1 MIRNYFSR
9 KLYKLLSM
17 DFAPCFSVRFFSS
30 ELRLRSQ
37 DSLHF
42 AYIYS
47 NTIFNQFLLRRI
59 MRKIT
64 LLPILFLFSLLAFSQ
79 TPCPDLSTL
88 DCNEVGVTLPVN
100 LNFNGNQGG
109 ILSTG
114 FTMVDP
120 PSTVL
125 TGDEAI
131 NDDDVPGLV
140 AQNLSLSSGV
150 LNVTATNGI
159 NYSQLSGSPN
169 STFTN
174 SQINALGVGF
184 QAASNVIDISAVID
198 QPNFTG
204 SLNGTATNGSQ
215 QAGIWFGLNENNF
228 AKLVVVKAN
237 ATQQKIQFALE
248 QTDPNNAA
256 NLIITELNTGNFN
269 TSGVSQISF
278 RISIDPS
285 DNSVRGFY
293 SLDGGSEIQVAQ
305 SGTDVLTA
313 PDSFLNGIDHD
324 NNIGTNNLTF
334 AGIMTST
341 RRATGGSMDI
351 SYNSFSVTEDIT
363 PFIAHINFQNNPS
376 FTTPPAGYLA
386 DYGKAFGNSSVTIG
400 TENYEYGWKLAS
412 DGTTPADISN
422 EAANNGGSGATG
434 GAGRNRITT
443 TYSGASDQEKLEGT
457 LMHFQGDNIMSNT
470 GGNQSWAG
478 QPRGNEV
485 IWELEIPNGTYA
497 VTIGLGDKDVN
508 NIDSRHSATIEGYT
522 IIPAFVPNPGQTV
535 VETMIVEVTDGFMT
549 MNGVGGFNSKI
560 THIDVV
566 ESTGTP
572 VNGVLTFSP
581 NSISEALEAGTS
593 STFSSTLSGAG
604 ATNISLTINDNIN
617 AVDKNITGSNDWLTI
632 PTTNTVGLFDFAID
646 ATNLAVG
653 DTRNN
658 KIIATA
664 KGFIPAELD
673 ADLTAT
679 AVTVSEITAPFRMN
693 VFGQDYTKDSDLYI
707 AETPGYLV
715 ETQPTETSNTP
726 YTIAGGHTELYHP
739 RRFGTEFS
747 YNFPIANGN
756 YIIAIHSLE
765 NYFDT
770 AGARVFDVSIE
781 GNTVV
786 DDLDLFATY
795 GQGTLAL
802 LSFEVEVLDGELNID
817 FLASTN
823 KAIVQAIE
831 ILPAVQ
837 SNENDILTFA
847 LAEQT
852 GDATIEAGN
861 HTVTIEVNN
870 GTDITDLVPTITI
883 SDNATIN
890 PDTGVS
896 NDFTNPA
903 DYTVTAQDGTSQ
915 LWAVTVT
922 EAAPLNAAPQIT
934 TANTIE
940 VAENQTAAIDVDA
953 TDDNDS
959 EGSGLTFS
967 FSGGN
972 DDGQFDVDASTGVVT
987 FVIAP
992 DFEVPADSNT
1002 DNVYDIQ
1009 VTVTDSGSLSIT
1021 QDIAITV
1028 VDELE
1033 TPTNAFSY
1041 IENFTYTPGNLKV
1054 VSGGAWNPEVNNTS
1068 GVELPDAPVVAEGL
1082 TSGTTHSVNIENLN
1096 TTIDYLTLVNNPA
1109 DLIAN
1114 VPFYFGTYFKFSEI
1128 GTGNLNRVR
1137 VAIRVDDD
1145 APGDQW
1151 IRQII
1156 GRYDGNIKARLGLG
1170 GANSNAGEQV
1180 LNEDQL
1186 LQFVVRGVWDGIG
1199 TITYQYTL
1207 SPTLTEGDNSWLTA
1221 TTDHSTSGTPKLGRI
1236 FIGSTSPNNTGK
1248 IGPIRLSTDYSEVVT
1263 ELMNNVPNASFT
1275 TSISDLTVDLDAT
1288 ASQDDGSIAAYDWDF
1303 GNGDTANGATLSYEY
1318 PTAGTYTISLTV
1330 TDDQGLTSSAAIQEV
1345 TVEAPLVVTSF
1356 PYRVNFQDAATTP
1369 PTGYVK
1375 DYGLPYG
1382 ANEGGLTYGWIK
1394 LSDGQPIDLTTPS
1407 NGVGRNRGSY
1417 PGLDLSQQTL
1427 VHFQGNDIGSWTGN
1441 RANEGVWEIEVP
1453 NGWYEVAISVGD
1465 PNQDG
1470 NLNETPDH
1478 FISVEGTTA
1487 IDIYDVDSDLPNG
1500 DLGRFTSGTVVVQV
1514 LDGKLTIDADNP
1526 LANNTKINSAVI
1538 SQTTDPRSIETDILT
1553 FVLTE
1558 DTATATI
1565 DTDNHTVTLEVP
1577 NGTGLTLTPTITLSD
1592 GATISPLPGI
1602 SQDFSTPINYTVTA
1616 EDETT
1621 TQVWEVTITEASPA
1635 NGTPVVDNQT
1645 FSVAEDATLNTVV
1658 GTVIATDDGTLVYSI
1673 SAGNESAVFG
1683 INETTGEITVLT
1695 SLDFETTNQYL
1706 LTVEVSDGELT
1717 DDAIVTIDISDVIEI
1732 EPCNP
1737 LSTLPCDQI
1746 VTTLPLNLA
1755 FDGSEGGLIDNNGN
1769 GTGFTMADPHS
1780 GNRLTED
1787 LPISTSD
1794 INGYEPSKLNIVN
1807 SNLVLTSSKGIAY
1820 VDNNAQV
1827 NTLGVGLQNINTP
1840 LTIETKLLGIAT
1852 GGGSAQAGIW
1862 FGIDDENFVKLN
1874 VNGDNIEM
1882 RREIG
1887 GVSLNGGTSPDQI
1900 ALSNAGVSGNDVTLR
1915 LVIDPIASTLTAYYA
1930 IDNGAFVQLTK
1941 TNYNN
1946 LVLPQAYLDGKQL
1959 SIENGSASFAGVYT
1973 TYRNGASFDTAFDY
1987 FSVSEENNPPVI
1999 VDQNFAV
2006 AEDAALNSVV
2016 GTVVATDDGSLT
2028 YSITAGNDGG
2038 EFAID
2043 GNSGEITL
2051 LTALD
2056 YDTTPQYV
2064 LTVEVSDGTNTNS
2077 AIITIDVTDTV
2088 EVLPCSPLSTLPCDQ
2103 IETTL
2108 PLSLDFTTDNGNLS
2122 QSGMTMVLEPSE
2134 RLSEDVAIADP
2145 NVLGYAPSLIS
2156 QSNSGL
2162 ALTSTKGIF
2171 YSQLASQGTPSSAN
2185 TNSQMNAL
2193 GVGITTP
2200 TTTFSISSTLE
2211 NPDFSGST
2219 GNGAQQAGIWF
2230 GLDEDHYIKL
2240 ALIKTGTST
2249 TKKVQ
2254 LQVENMD
2261 QNTTQTAFLELDTPN
2276 IASNTGEITL
2286 RMELDPVNNTVKGY
2300 YTLEG
2305 GNEILVSEEGV
2316 DFFPVPANYFAGTSY
2331 DTANPSETLN
2341 FAGIFTTHRNAAVDQ
2356 SITVLFKAFEIDAEQ
2371 PALAL
2376 TFDTPVLNFSGAVG
2390 ENVAPQTVTVTA
2402 NSGNPTITLSDDP
2415 DAGGWLVLPTD
2426 PQLGTLELGILPNLP
2441 VGNYSTTLFAVD
2453 QPDMGYSNAEMTINL
2468 EITEPIN
2475 NFAVNVNFS
2484 DAASAAPSGYE
2495 KDAGDAYADRG
2506 NGYSY
2511 GWLDANTSAP
2521 ADLTKNGRNREITGV
2536 SDLNNTLIHLQYGN
2550 VSTNAANGYLP
2561 DAKWEIEVPN
2571 GSYLVTV
2578 FVGDPTVDNPAANIP
2593 AHRINAEGVNL
2604 VDNYI
2609 PTGAIGSSTRFTS
2622 GSATVN
2628 VTDGRLTIDPL
2639 NGGHNT
2645 KINSIQIVSTTTA
2658 IQTPRVAGVTPSD
2671 GAINVSVT
2679 PTISANELFLPNF
2692 DNEGNAG
2699 VDNTTI
2705 TTTTVKLF
2713 KQGNT
2718 TPIGASVNGTGGGD
2732 AINLAPNQP
2741 LEANTTY
2748 VLVIDGVLD
2757 LVGEPFEFF
2766 TSSFTTGSG
2775 NTGPVT
2781 DLDNVAFTN
2790 AGAVANNGGANG
2802 AGYSTLT
2809 IGPDGKLY
2817 GLVINGD
2824 IHRWSINTDGT
2835 LANKE
2840 ILNTWKSA
2848 AQGNYS
2854 SRTTVGLTFDP
2865 AATANN
2871 LIAYITHDS
2880 GGLNN
2885 APAWDGNLSRLTGAN
2900 LEVHDLILTNL
2911 PRSKKDHL
2919 TNSMDFKDGE
2929 PRVIYFNQGSNS
2941 AAGAPDNAWGNRK
2954 ERLLSGAALRL
2965 DLDKLPESQ
2974 WPLNVKTTMDPVA
2987 INNVNVNSPTLTSTV
3002 ATYTEDGQ
3010 TFADDGTYNPFYV
3023 NAPLT
3028 LFATGIRN
3036 AYDLVWHSNGQLYIP
3051 TNGTAGGSNAPA
3063 SINGTRRPDGTFYDH
3078 SNPLYPVIPS
3088 SNGNNV
3094 QRDWLFRVDPNSS
3107 LGFYGHP
3114 NPLLGQFVLNRG
3126 DADVNNSAYNGVE
3139 ADINYRGAA
3148 FDFEFNKSPNG
3159 VIEYRSNAEN
3169 GNLQGALLVVR
3180 YSGSSDII
3188 ALVPDGPNGD
3198 ILTYKAGIPGFTGF
3212 TDPLDL
3218 VEDVSNGNIYVSD
3231 YARNEI
3237 VLLKPSNQAAPT
3249 PLIVLNTDE
3258 VIGDAIANSG
3268 TFTQEV
3274 LFSNLG
3280 NASLTNIQAELTG
3293 ANAGEFTVVGMPS
3306 SINSQNSAS
3315 FDVLFTPTS
3324 NGPKFAQLTITGT
3337 NAEPVVISLNGLGKT
3352 GTGGNN
3358 EPSLQ
3363 WILDTHLGAGTV
3375 NVGDTNTATN
3385 LIDLPNGSTY
3395 NDLLGDEV
3403 ALQQFERAID
3413 APVTLELLSVYGPT
3427 TSNPVVAFGWYNS
3440 GNAASTNELFTVT
3453 NSPTSNGQTLNAPIT
3468 GVAEFDP
3475 GVESFGF
3482 YSRWPAF
3489 NNRQLFS
3496 EDALNTFTGA
3506 IPHHVRVYELP
3517 GESNAYIIATEEHIS
3532 GFDYQDIVVIARN
3545 IRPVGGTP
3553 VVACSPIS
3561 TLDCNELEA
3570 ALPFSL
3576 DFDGAEGGLANTG
3589 FTMVD
3594 NPSAR
3599 LAEDGA
3605 VFNANVPGFEPGQIN
3620 FSNGNLLLTA
3630 NKGIAFSSNSSSTE
3644 VNSQINTLGVGIDA
3658 DDYGNF
3664 SITTTIINPYTDST
3678 NNSEQAGIWFGLN
3691 EDNFVKLI
3699 ANGASQIELR
3709 SEVNAVSNNV
3719 DQVIDVVPN
3728 LNASTVQLRLYV
3740 DIDNN
3745 ELAAFYSLNGG
3756 AELELGSLPLPNV
3769 YVNGNT
3775 AYDNLS
3781 FAGVFATKRR
3791 EAAATEVVYTIS
3803 DFAITPD
3810 NIPVAFEPIN
3820 INFSLPED
3828 VPPTGYL
3835 VDSGLGFGDRGNTY
3849 SYGWLTT
3856 NGLTPL
3862 DLSQNVRNRNVTNVD
3877 ILRNTLLH
3885 MQYGNVGGSTGV
3897 LTEGIWEIEVPNG
3910 NYNVTVGVGDPNI
3923 DGQEG
3928 TEPFHSINIEGINA
3942 IDRYSPTGA
3951 VGASTRFTSG
3961 SATVTVTDGRLT
3973 IDASGG
3979 FNTKINSL
3987 TITQDGTI
3995 TQPFFANVTPAN
4007 NSNNVAITDFQIN
4020 VEVVTPV
4027 GYELDK
4033 ATLAGNINLY
4043 EVTNAG
4049 EVLVPSNSND
4059 TGGGDAITLTPLSSL
4074 KTFTTYTFRLTSNI
4088 EANVVGD
4095 INDRLPFMPFESQFT
4110 TGDED
4115 VVVNLDLTGV
4125 EFFKVEGGPLLGE
4138 GTTNQRFSSLVI
4150 GPDGK
4155 LYASTIGNFNSDG
4168 KIYRWDMATDGT
4180 LENLEILSPQLQG
4193 AAHPVSG
4200 PRNNNDRLIIGL
4212 VFDPASTADNLI
4224 AYVTHSAA
4232 SITDGP
4238 EWDGILSKLTGPT
4251 LSNVEDLIIHLPR
4264 SGKDH
4269 LTNSIVFD
4277 PQGNLYI
4284 NQGSNSAGGEPDPN
4298 WVNRPERLL
4307 SAAVLKVDF
4316 NKMPSTLPLSAFTT
4330 DNIGI
4335 INSASSASLTMSDG
4349 SYNPYATNSPLTI
4362 YATGIRNAYDL
4373 VWHSNGWLYIPTNG
4387 TAGNNNNSPNSPSTA
4402 NYDLARRIDGLTT
4415 IPFAPALNG
4424 GETQKDWLFKT
4435 QGGSYHGHPNPYRG
4449 EFVLNHGG
4457 APYSG
4462 LPGQEE
4468 TSYTDVAK
4476 YPDNLGPDPNYREP
4490 AYDFGK
4496 NKSPNGAIE
4505 YQSNAFGGKLKGLL
4519 MVVRFSG
4526 QDDLLVMQPKPNG
4539 DIANTNGDVTGLGG
4553 FDDPLDVVEDPRTG
4567 NMYIS
4572 EYDRDNNGT
4581 PKLTLLRATVPAVLG
4596 PEIAATPDELI
4607 FEMTVN
4613 NEGSNTDTKVVTIT
4627 NDGNAVLNI
4636 SSASIT
4642 GAYADQFENVVPS
4655 GAISLN
4661 PGENQDYT
4669 VTFAPDLNGS
4679 NLGYQQ
4685 ASLTIVSND
4694 AVNPTFEVG
4703 LHGLK
4708 KAGFEGGQEP
4718 ALQDVVD
4725 ALGIG
4730 INVGWTSLSSS
4741 TNPDPVGDEVEV
4753 ELWVKAGDGP
4763 VNVTPVGRYSPQE
4776 ELPFGWYTNNGG
4788 VTHHEVG
4795 ILASGLAN
4803 AQTLFPPVGS
4813 GDSSFDPE
4821 GAVFG
4826 FYVESETFGRFNYTE
4841 DAINTGIAHRTRI
4854 YPMTDREGNP
4864 IENSYLI
4871 TFEDATNGDYQDYMF
4886 IIDNVFPFEDGT
4898 LVLNFDE
4905 QNIDFVASRNQED
4918 VPAQQLTLFG
4928 NGGVTAGQINL
4939 TASEDWVVLPTD
4951 FELNSPF
4958 DLGIDATGLALGTYE
4973 ATITATAPNYLDA
4986 VINVSL
4992 RITNELVYTYQF
5004 NFQDPDDI
5012 ETSPVGYIDDIG
5024 MPYGTQSTSLG
5035 DMTFG
5040 WVDPG
5045 TFIPA
5050 DASVNARNR
5059 NNGSND
5065 NALLKTFTII
5075 GHSSSVTY
5083 PQLDWVVNVPNGTYS
5098 VNISVGDPDFT
5109 DSNHVLD
5116 VNGVTIVDYNQE
5128 NDAPDDYSNFEET
5141 KLVDVID
5148 GTLRLSLGTGGVNAK
5163 PNYIRLAPFD
5173 SSLIPP
5179 TIVANFDGN
5188 NSATNTYRG
5197 SVQVSLEAIDESNS
5211 GGIARLEYVLDGN
5224 ATAIYT
5230 DPLDITTEGTHTLIV
5245 SAEDNNG
5252 NTSEKTFNFTIE
5264 TPTGALLAIENM
5276 TKVPGTDRGFPA
5288 DDYYTFH
5295 RLGSLG
5301 QALVHDANVMRLNN
5315 TGTGDLVVTA
5325 INLSDSNDY
5334 TFELL
5339 DATGTSTSLPINI
5352 AAGSYADLD
5361 ITFIGT
5367 TGTGSNGIF
5376 VESIEI
5382 VSNADNALEN
5392 KATLHGAYSPQPEG
5406 GDEINAQEVFD
5417 AFGFQTSMLSIVNDE
5432 GTIVPPNTKTTNP
5445 SSNYPVAANIDAGY
5459 EGDMILSSNFVQ
5471 ADPSKPVI
5479 GIQLSAL
5486 HGGPSSNGA
5495 QFVAVGGT
5503 NTVGGINFSHNA
5515 SYYQTLLP
5523 KNNGGVINYD
5533 TANNISGAFR
5543 IAVSGYLT
5551 SGGNNINGNRPDL
5564 LGARVY
5570 KVIDHNG
5577 NVIPNEYIVLQDF
5590 VQGGCGAG
5598 SANCDWNDNTFYF
5611 INIRPDGVPSAQ
5623 PIEDL
5628 LVNVDELFNV
5638 DVNQYFDN
5646 GYPGNTLDF
5655 TATSN
5660 GSALPSWMSYNS
5672 ITGVLQ
5678 GTAPLGTTGSFSI
5691 LLEAE
5696 DANGLTASTT
5706 LVVNINEPPVAVDDE
5721 AVTEKNLAI
5730 NLDQLLSNDSEPN
5743 GEDILIV
5750 SVDTPQN
5757 GTAELNSEGTEVLY
5771 TPNNDYFGPDSFTYT
5786 IEDESGLTATAN
5798 VLITVNEENQAP
5810 LAIISTNIN
5819 EGPAAL
5825 VVAFDGSGSTDDKND
5840 IVGYLWDF
5848 GDGSA
5853 NSNDMIA
5860 EHTYTSAGVYTASLS
5875 VTDSEGL
5882 FNTATVTITVST
5894 PPNTNPVAVATATR
5908 GSSAL
5913 QFNFNGA
5920 GSNDAEGDL
5929 TYAWDFGDGT
5939 PLATGVSPTHT
5950 YAVSGIYT
5958 VRLTVTDEGALTDS
5972 TTITVDTQEPVIG
5985 DFALRINAGGPE
5997 VSYDGDVYTAD
6008 QYFTGGKTYTNT
6020 SATVP
6025 ALYQTERSASPPTFG
6040 YEIPL
6045 ANGEYRVT
6053 LHFAEIFFGANG
6065 GGTLGTAQRIFDVVM
6080 EGNTILDDFDI
6091 NAAVGPQT
6099 VTTRTFDV
6107 VVEDGIL
6114 NLGFD
6119 ATAPDGVNQPKLSA
6133 IEIFGLAEPNIAPT
6147 AVATASPL
6155 TGTAPLEVNFDGSG
6169 SSDDKGID
6177 SYLWNFDNDQATSST
6192 ETATYTFDTAGVYS
6206 VTLTVT
6212 DAEGESDTETIEIN
6226 VTEPIN
6232 TDPIAVASADVLNG
6246 IAPMEVNFDGSGSSD
6261 TEGNLS
6267 YLWDFGDG
6275 TPISNVVSPTHT
6287 FATNGVYT
6295 VTLTVTDE
6303 GQLTDSATL
6312 TITVDNP
6319 ITGDFVLRINA
6330 GGPELSHDGNVF
6342 SADQNFVGGKT
6353 YTNTSATVP
6362 ALYQTER
6369 SASPPTFGYEIP
6381 LANGEYRVTLH
6392 FAEIYFGANGG
6403 GTLGTAQRIFDVV
6416 MEGSTILDDFDIN
6429 AAVGPQTITTRT
6441 FDVVVEDGILNLG
6454 FDATAPDG
6462 VNQPKLSAIEIF
6474 GLAEPNIAPTAV
6486 ATATP
6491 LIGTTPLEVNFNGSG
6506 SSDPENPNGLVY
6518 AWDFGNGDTSSA
6530 TNPVYTY
6537 TTVGSFT

>member
-1 MIRNYFSR
+1 M
-9 KLYKLLSM
+9 K
-17 DFAPCFSVRFFSS
+17 
-30 ELRLRSQ
+30 
-37 DSLHF
+37 
-42 AYIYS
+42 
-47 NTIFNQFLLRRI
+47 
-59 MRKIT
+59 KIT
-64 LLPILFLFSLLAFSQ
+64 LLPILFFYSFLAFSQ
-79 TPCPDLSTL
+79 TPCSDLSLL
-88 DCNEVGVTLPVN
+88 DCNEVEVTLPVN
-100 LNFNGNQGG
+100 LNFDGNQGG

-120 PSTVL
+120 PSTIL
-125 TGDEAI
+125 TGDDDI

-140 AQNLSLSSGV
+140 AQNIYLSNGV

-184 QAASNVIDISAVID
+184 KAASNVIDISAVID

-278 RISIDPS
+278 RISINPS

-305 SGTDVLTA
+305 SGINFLTA
-313 PDSFLNGIDHD
+313 PTTFLNGIDHD

-351 SYNSFSVTEDIT
+351 SYNSFSVTENIT
-363 PFIAHINFQNNPS
+363 PFVAHINFQNNPS
-376 FTTPPAGYLA
+376 FTTPPIGYLA

-400 TENYEYGWKLAS
+400 TDNYEYGWKLAS
-412 DGTTPADISN
+412 DGNTPIDISN
-422 EAANNGGSGATG
+422 EASNNGGSGAAG
-434 GAGRNRITT
+434 GAGRNRIAG
-443 TYSGASDQEKLEGT
+443 TYSAATVQEKLEGT
-457 LMHFQGDNIMSNT
+457 LMHFQGDNVMSNT
-470 GGNQSWAG
+470 GGTQPWGS
-478 QPRGNEV
+478 QPRGNEA
-485 IWELEIPNGTYA
+485 IWELEIPNGIYA

-508 NIDSRHSATIEGYT
+508 NLDSRHSATLEGYT
-522 IIPAFVPNPGQTV
+522 VIPAFVPNPGQTV
-535 VETMIVEVTDGFMT
+535 VETMIVEVSDGFLT
-549 MNGVGGFNSKI
+549 MNGFGGFNSKI
-560 THIDVV
+560 THIDVI

-572 VNGVLTFSP
+572 VNGVLAFSP
-581 NSISEALEAGTS
+581 NATSESIEAGGT

-604 ATNISLTINDNIN
+604 ATNIGLTINDNIN
-617 AVDKNITGSNDWLTI
+617 SVDKLNTGSNDWLTL
-632 PTTNTVGLFDFAID
+632 PTTNTLGLFDFTID
-646 ATNLAVG
+646 ATNLVEN

-664 KGFIPAELD
+664 KGFIPAELN

-726 YTIAGGHTELYHP
+726 YTIAGGHSELYHP
-739 RRFGTEFS
+739 RRFGSEFS

-756 YIIAIHSLE
+756 YTIAIHSLE
-765 NYFDT
+765 NYFNT
-770 AGARVFDVSIE
+770 AGARIFDISIE
-781 GNTVV
+781 GNTVIS
-786 DDLDLFATY
+786 DLDLFATY
-795 GQGTLAL
+795 GQGALGL

-831 ILPAVQ
+831 ILPAAQ
-837 SNENDILTFA
+837 SSEKDILTFA

-852 GDATIEAGN
+852 DEVTIDEGN

-870 GTDITDLVPTITI
+870 GTDITDLLPTITV

-890 PDTGVS
+890 PASGVS
-896 NDFTNPA
+896 NDFTNTA
-903 DYTVTAQDGTSQ
+903 NYTVTAEDGTTQVWS
-915 LWAVTVT
+915 VNVT
-922 EAAPLNAAPQIT
+922 EVALINTAPQIT
-934 TANTIE
+934 SATTKE
-940 VAENQTAAIDVDA
+940 VVENQTAAIDVDA

-972 DDGQFDVDASTGVVT
+972 DDGQFNIDASTGVVS

-992 DFEVPADSNT
+992 DFKVPADSDA
-1002 DNVYDIQ
+1002 DNIYDIQ
-1009 VTVTDSGSLSIT
+1009 VTVTDSESLSIT

-1028 VDELE
+1028 TDELE
-1033 TPTNAFSY
+1033 VPTNEFSY
-1041 IENFTYTPGNLKV
+1041 IENFTYSPGNLKV
-1054 VSGGAWNPEVNNTS
+1054 VSGGAWTPEVNNTS
-1068 GVELPDAPVVAEGL
+1068 GIELPDAPVVAEGL
-1082 TSGTTHSVNIENLN
+1082 TSGTTHSLNIENLN
-1096 TTIDYLTLVNNPA
+1096 TTIDYITLINNPA

-1128 GTGNLNRVR
+1128 GTGNSNRIR

-1145 APGDQW
+1145 APGEQW

-1156 GRYDGNIKARLGLG
+1156 GRYDGNIKARLGLAG
-1170 GANSNAGEQV
+1170 PNSNAGEQD
-1180 LNEDQL
+1180 LYEDQL

-1221 TTDHSTSGTPKLGRI
+1221 TTEHSTSGTPKLGRI
-1236 FIGSTSPNNTGK
+1236 FIGSTSANNTGK
-1248 IGPIRLSTDYSEVVT
+1248 IGPIRLGTDYSEVVT
-1263 ELMNNVPNASFT
+1263 ELINNVPIASFT
-1275 TSISDLTVDLDAT
+1275 TSISDLTVNLDAT
-1288 ASQDDGSIAAYDWDF
+1288 SSQDDGSLTAYDWDF
-1303 GNGDTANGATLSYEY
+1303 GNGDTANGETVSYGY

-1330 TDDQGLTSSAAIQEV
+1330 TDDQGLTSVPANHEV

-1356 PYRVNFQDAATTP
+1356 PYNVNFQDAATTP

-1382 ANEGGLTYGWIK
+1382 TNEGGLTYGWIK

-1407 NGVGRNRGSY
+1407 NGVGRNRGTY

-1427 VHFQGNDIGSWTGN
+1427 VHMQGNHVGSWTGN
-1441 RANEGVWEIEVP
+1441 RHNEGVWEIEVP
-1453 NGWYEVAISVGD
+1453 NGWYKVSVSVGD

-1470 NLNETPDH
+1470 NLIETPDH
-1478 FISVEGTTA
+1478 FLSVEGITA
-1487 IDIYDVDSDLPNG
+1487 IDIYDVDSNLPNG
-1500 DLGRFTSGTVVVQV
+1500 DPGRFSSGTVVVQV
-1514 LDGKLTIDADNP
+1514 LDGKLTLDADNP

-1538 SQTTDPRSIETDILT
+1538 SEATDPRSIETDILT
-1553 FVLTE
+1553 FVLSE
-1558 DTATATI
+1558 DTATANI
-1565 DTDNHTVTLEVP
+1565 DTDNHSVTLEVP

-1592 GATISPLPGI
+1592 GATISPLSGI
-1602 SQDFSTPINYTVTA
+1602 SQDFSTQINYTVTA
-1616 EDETT
+1616 EDESTS
-1621 TQVWEVTITEASPA
+1621 QIWEVTITEASPP
-1635 NGTPVVDNQT
+1635 NSTPVVDNQS
-1645 FSVAEDATLNTVV
+1645 FAVAEDAALNSIV
-1658 GTVIATDDGTLVYSI
+1658 GTVVATDDGTVVYSI
-1673 SAGNESAVFG
+1673 TAGNESGTFAMDG
-1683 INETTGEITVLT
+1683 TTGEITVLT

-1769 GTGFTMADPHS
+1769 GTGFTMADSHS

-1787 LPISTSD
+1787 LPISTSGV
-1794 INGYEPSKLNIVN
+1794 NGYEPSKLNIVN

-1827 NTLGVGLQNINTP
+1827 NTLGVGLQNISTP
-1840 LTIETKLLGIAT
+1840 LTIETKLLGIVT

-1862 FGIDDENFVKLN
+1862 FGADDENFVKLN

-1887 GVSLNGGTSPDQI
+1887 GISLNGGTSPDQI
-1900 ALSNAGVSGNDVTLR
+1900 ALSNVGVSGNDVTLR

-1930 IDNGAFVQLTK
+1930 IDNGTFVQLTK
-1941 TNYNN
+1941 TNYDN
-1946 LVLPQAYLDGKQL
+1946 LVLPQEYLDGKQL

-1973 TYRNGASFDTAFDY
+1973 TYRNGTSFDTTFDY

-2006 AEDAALNSVV
+2006 AEDATLNSVV
-2016 GTVVATDDGSLT
+2016 GTVVATDEGSLT
-2028 YSITAGNDGG
+2028 YAITAGNGG
-2038 EFAID
+2038 GVFAID
-2043 GNSGEITL
+2043 GSNGEITL

-2064 LTVEVSDGTNTNS
+2064 LTIEVSDGTNNVS
-2077 AIITIDVTDTV
+2077 ANITIDVNDGV

-2103 IETTL
+2103 IETAL
-2108 PLSLDFTTDNGNLS
+2108 PLSLDFTSDNGNLS
-2122 QSGMTMVLEPSE
+2122 QSGMTMVMEPSE
-2134 RLSEDVAIADP
+2134 RLTEDVAIADP

-2156 QSNSGL
+2156 QSNLGL
-2162 ALTSTKGIF
+2162 TLTSTKGIF
-2171 YSQLASQGTPSSAN
+2171 YSQLASQGTPSRAN

-2193 GVGITTP
+2193 GVGLTTP

-2240 ALIKTGTST
+2240 ALIKTGTTT

-2276 IASNTGEITL
+2276 IGSNTGEITL
-2286 RMELDPVNNTVKGY
+2286 RMELDPVNNTVRGY

-2305 GNEILVSEEGV
+2305 GSEILISEEGV

-2331 DTANPSETLN
+2331 EIVNPSNTLN
-2341 FAGIFTTHRNAAVDQ
+2341 FAGIYTTHRNAPVDQ

-2376 TFDTPVLNFSGAVG
+2376 NFDATVLNFSGAAG
-2390 ENVAPQTVTVTA
+2390 ENITPQTVTVTA

-2415 DAGGWLVLPTD
+2415 DAGGWLILPAD
-2426 PQLGTLELGILPNLP
+2426 PELGTLELGILPNLP
-2441 VGNYSTTLFAVD
+2441 VGNYSTTLFALD
-2453 QPDMGYSNAEMTINL
+2453 QPDMGYINAEMTINL

-2495 KDAGDAYADRG
+2495 KDAGDAYANRG

-2536 SDLNNTLIHLQYGN
+2536 SDLNNTLLHLQYGN
-2550 VSTNAANGYLP
+2550 VSANAANGYLP

-2593 AHRINAEGVNL
+2593 AHRINAEGINL

-2622 GSATVN
+2622 GSTTVN

-2645 KINSIQIVSTTTA
+2645 KINSIQIVSTTTT

-2671 GAINVSVT
+2671 GAINISVT

-2692 DNEGNAG
+2692 DDEGNAG

-2705 TTTTVKLF
+2705 TTATVKLF

-2748 VLVIDGVLD
+2748 ILVIDGVLD

-2817 GLVINGD
+2817 GLVISGD
-2824 IHRWSINTDGT
+2824 IHRWTINADGT

-2840 ILNTWKSA
+2840 ILNNWKSA
-2848 AQGNYS
+2848 EQGNYS
-2854 SRTTVGLTFDP
+2854 SRTAVGLTFDP

-2885 APAWDGNLSRLTGAN
+2885 APAWDGKLSRLTGAN

-2919 TNSMDFKDGE
+2919 TNSMVFKNGE
-2929 PRVIYFNQGSNS
+2929 PGVIYFNQGSNS

-2965 DLDKLPESQ
+2965 DLAKLPEGQ

-2987 INNVNVNSPTLTSTV
+2987 INNVDVNSPTLASTV
-3002 ATYTEDGQ
+3002 ANYTEDGQ
-3010 TFADDGTYNPFYV
+3010 TLADDGTYNPFYV

-3094 QRDWLFRVDPNSS
+3094 QRDWLFRVDPNSP

-3198 ILTYKAGIPGFTGF
+3198 ILTYKTGIPGFTGF

-3231 YARNEI
+3231 YTRTEI

-3249 PLIVLNTDE
+3249 PLIVLNTEE
-3258 VIGDAIANSG
+3258 VTGDAIANSG

-3280 NASLTNIQAELTG
+3280 NATLTNIQAELTG
-3293 ANAGEFTVVGMPS
+3293 ANAGEFSIVGMPS

-3315 FDVLFTPTS
+3315 FEVLFTPTS
-3324 NGPKFAQLTITGT
+3324 NGPKFAELTITGT
-3337 NAEPVVISLNGLGKT
+3337 DAEPVVIAINGLGKT

-3363 WILDTHLGAGTV
+3363 WILDTHLGAGSV
-3375 NVGDTNTATN
+3375 NVGDTNVATN

-3395 NDLLGDEV
+3395 NDILGDEV
-3403 ALQQFERAID
+3403 AIEQFERAID

-3427 TSNPVVAFGWYNS
+3427 TTNPVVAFGWYNS
-3440 GNAASTNELFTVT
+3440 GNAASTTELFTVT
-3453 NSPTSNGQTLNAPIT
+3453 NSPTSNGQTLNAPIA
-3468 GVAEFDP
+3468 GVSEFDP

-3532 GFDYQDIVVIARN
+3532 GFDYQDIVIIARN
-3545 IRPVGGTP
+3545 IRPFNSTP
-3553 VVACSPIS
+3553 NEACSPIS
-3561 TLDCNELEA
+3561 TLDCEELA
-3570 ALPFSL
+3570 VALPFSL
-3576 DFDGAEGGLANTG
+3576 ALDGTEGALANTG

-3605 VFNANVPGFEPGQIN
+3605 VYNANVPGFEPGQIN
-3620 FSNGNLLLTA
+3620 FSNGNLLLTT

-3658 DDYGNF
+3658 GDNGNF

-3709 SEVNAVSNNV
+3709 SEINAVSNNV
-3719 DQVIDVVPN
+3719 DQVIEVVPN
-3728 LNASTVQLRLYV
+3728 LNTSSVQLRLYV
-3740 DIDNN
+3740 DTDNDQ
-3745 ELAAFYSLNGG
+3745 LVAFYSLNGG
-3756 AELELGSLPLPNV
+3756 NETQLGSLPLPAA
-3769 YVNGNT
+3769 YLSGN
-3775 AYDNLS
+3775 ANYDNLS
-3781 FAGVFATKRR
+3781 FAGIFATKRR

-3810 NIPVAFEPIN
+3810 NIPVVFEPIN

-3856 NGLTPL
+3856 NGLAPL
-3862 DLSQNVRNRNVTNVD
+3862 DLSANTRNRNVDNVD

-3885 MQYGNVGGSTGV
+3885 MQYGNVGGTTGV

-3910 NYNVTVGVGDPNI
+3910 NYIVSVGVGDPNL
-3923 DGQEG
+3923 DAKAG

-3979 FNTKINSL
+3979 FNTKINSM

-3995 TQPFFANVTPAN
+3995 TQPFFANVTPGN
-4007 NSNNVAITDFQIN
+4007 NSTNVAIENFQIN
-4020 VEVVTPV
+4020 VEVITPL

-4074 KTFTTYTFRLTSNI
+4074 KTFTTYTFRLTSDI

-4095 INDRLPFMPFESQFT
+4095 INDRLSFLPFESQFT
-4110 TGDED
+4110 TGDEN
-4115 VVVNLDLTGV
+4115 VVVDLDLSGV
-4125 EFFKVEGGPLLGE
+4125 EFFKVEGGPQLGE

-4180 LENLEILSPQLQG
+4180 LQNLEILSPELLG
-4193 AAHPVSG
+4193 AAHPISG

-4277 PQGNLYI
+4277 PQGNMYI

-4307 SAAVLKVDF
+4307 SASVLKVDF
-4316 NKMPSTLPLSAFTT
+4316 NKMPSILPLSVYTT

-4335 INSASSASLTMSDG
+4335 INSASAASLTMSDG
-4349 SYNPYATNSPLTI
+4349 TYNPYATNAPLTI

-4526 QDDLLVMQPKPNG
+4526 QDDLLVMQPKPDG
-4539 DIANTNGDVTGLGG
+4539 DIANANGDVTGLGG

-4581 PKLTLLRATVPAVLG
+4581 PKLTLLRATVPAILG

-4627 NDGNAVLNI
+4627 NNGNAVLNI

-4642 GAYADQFENVVPS
+4642 GAFADQFESVLPS
-4655 GAISLN
+4655 GTITLN

-4669 VTFAPDLNGS
+4669 VTFAPDLDGS

-4685 ASLTIVSND
+4685 ASLTIESND

-4741 TNPDPVGDEVEV
+4741 TNPNPVGDEVEV
-4753 ELWVKAGDGP
+4753 ELWVKASDAP
-4763 VNVTPVGRYSPQE
+4763 INITPVGRYSPAE
-4776 ELPFGWYTNNGG
+4776 ELPFGWYTNDGS
-4788 VTHHEVG
+4788 VTHYEVG
-4795 ILASGLAN
+4795 VLAGGIAN
-4803 AQTLFPPVGS
+4803 AQTLFPPVAT
-4813 GDSSFDPE
+4813 GDSSFDPQ
-4821 GAVFG
+4821 GSVFG
-4826 FYVESETFGRFNYTE
+4826 FYVESETFGRFNYSE

-4854 YPMTDREGNP
+4854 YPVLDRTGNL

-4905 QNIDFVASRNQED
+4905 QEVAFNAAMNQED
-4918 VPAQQLTLFG
+4918 VPVQQLTLFG

-4939 TASEDWVVLPTD
+4939 SASEDWVVLPTD

-4958 DLGIDATGLALGTYE
+4958 DLGIDTSGLPLGTYE

-4992 RITNELVYTYQF
+4992 KITNELVYTYQF

-5012 ETSPVGYIDDIG
+5012 ETSPAGYIDDLG

-5050 DASVNARNR
+5050 DASANARNR
-5059 NNGSND
+5059 NNGTND
-5065 NALLKTFTII
+5065 DALLKTFTIM
-5075 GHSSSVTY
+5075 GHSSSATY
-5083 PQLDWVVNVPNGTYS
+5083 PQLDWIVNVPNGTYS
-5098 VNISVGDPDFT
+5098 VNISVGDPDYT

-5116 VNGVTIVDYNQE
+5116 VNEVTIVDYNQE
-5128 NDAPDDYSNFEET
+5128 NIAPDDYSNLEET

-5148 GTLRLSLGTGGVNAK
+5148 GTLRLSLGTGGANAK

-5173 SSLIPP
+5173 ASLVPP

-5188 NSATNTYRG
+5188 ISDTDTYRG
-5197 SVQVSLEAIDESNS
+5197 SLQVSLEAIDESNS
-5211 GGIARLEYVLDGN
+5211 GGIARLEYTLDDN
-5224 ATAIYT
+5224 AVESYAQPF
-5230 DPLDITTEGTHTLIV
+5230 DVVTEGAHTLV
-5245 SAEDNNG
+5245 VTAEDNNG
-5252 NTSEKTFNFTIE
+5252 NTSEKTYNFIIE
-5264 TPTGALLAIENM
+5264 TPTGALLSMENM
-5276 TKVPGTDRGFPA
+5276 TKVPGTNRGFPA

-5295 RLGSLG
+5295 RLGSPG
-5301 QALVHDANVMRLNN
+5301 QALVHDTNVMRLNN

-5339 DATGTSTSLPINI
+5339 DAIGTTATLPINI

-5376 VESIEI
+5376 VESIEV

-5445 SSNYPVAANIDAGY
+5445 SSNYPIPENIEAGY

-5486 HGGPSSNGA
+5486 HGGPSSNGS
-5495 QFVAVGGT
+5495 QFVAVNGT
-5503 NTVGGINFSHNA
+5503 STVGGMNFSHNA

-5523 KNNGGVINYD
+5523 KNNAGAISFD
-5533 TANNISGAFR
+5533 TANSISGAFR

-5570 KVIDHNG
+5570 KAIDHNG

-5611 INIRPDGVPSAQ
+5611 INIRPEGVPSAQ

-5638 DVNQYFDN
+5638 EINQYFDN
-5646 GYPGNTLDF
+5646 GYPGNTLEI
-5655 TATSN
+5655 TATIN
-5660 GSALPSWMSYNS
+5660 GSALPSWMSFNTN
-5672 ITGVLQ
+5672 TGEIQ
-5678 GTAPLGTTGSFSI
+5678 GTVPTGTTGSFPI
-5691 LLEAE
+5691 VLEAK
-5696 DANGLTASTT
+5696 DANGLSASTT

-5743 GEDILIV
+5743 GEDVLIV

-5810 LAIISTNIN
+5810 LAIISTNVN

-5825 VVAFDGSGSTDDKND
+5825 VVSFNGSGSTDDKND
-5840 IVGYLWDF
+5840 IAGYLWDF
-5848 GDGSA
+5848 GDGSV
-5853 NSNDMIA
+5853 NSNEMIT

-5882 FNTATVTITVST
+5882 SNTATVTITVST
-5894 PPNTNPVAVATATR
+5894 PPNTNPVAVATVTR
-5908 GSSAL
+5908 GASAL
-5913 QFNFNGA
+5913 QFNFSGSA
-5920 GSNDAEGDL
+5920 SNDGEGDL

-5939 PLATGVSPTHT
+5939 PVATAVSPTHT
-5950 YAVSGIYT
+5950 YAASGIYT
-5958 VRLTVTDEGALTDS
+5958 VKLTVTDEGGLTDIA
-5972 TTITVDTQEPVIG
+5972 TINVDTEEPVIG

-5997 VSYDGDVYTAD
+5997 INYDGNVFSAD
-6008 QYFTGGKTYTNT
+6008 QNFVGGKAYTNT

-6045 ANGEYRVT
+6045 PNGEYRVT
-6053 LHFAEIFFGANG
+6053 LHFAEIF
-6065 GGTLGTAQRIFDVVM
+6065 
-6080 EGNTILDDFDI
+6080 
-6091 NAAVGPQT
+6091 
-6099 VTTRTFDV
+6099 
-6107 VVEDGIL
+6107 
-6114 NLGFD
+6114 
-6119 ATAPDGVNQPKLSA
+6119 
-6133 IEIFGLAEPNIAPT
+6133 
-6147 AVATASPL
+6147 
-6155 TGTAPLEVNFDGSG
+6155 
-6169 SSDDKGID
+6169 
-6177 SYLWNFDNDQATSST
+6177 
-6192 ETATYTFDTAGVYS
+6192 
-6206 VTLTVT
+6206 
-6212 DAEGESDTETIEIN
+6212 
-6226 VTEPIN
+6226 
-6232 TDPIAVASADVLNG
+6232 
-6246 IAPMEVNFDGSGSSD
+6246 
-6261 TEGNLS
+6261 
-6267 YLWDFGDG
+6267 
-6275 TPISNVVSPTHT
+6275 
-6287 FATNGVYT
+6287 
-6295 VTLTVTDE
+6295 
-6303 GQLTDSATL
+6303 
-6312 TITVDNP
+6312 
-6319 ITGDFVLRINA
+6319 
-6330 GGPELSHDGNVF
+6330 
-6342 SADQNFVGGKT
+6342 
-6353 YTNTSATVP
+6353 
-6362 ALYQTER
+6362 
-6369 SASPPTFGYEIP
+6369 
-6381 LANGEYRVTLH
+6381 
-6392 FAEIYFGANGG
+6392 FGANGG

-6474 GLAEPNIAPTAV
+6474 GLTDPNIAPTAV

-6491 LIGTTPLEVNFNGSG
+6491 LNGTAPLQVNFTGSG
-6506 SSDPENPNGLVY
+6506 SSDQETPDALTY
-6518 AWDFGNGDTSSA
+6518 AWDFGNGDSSSA

-6537 TTVGSFT
+6537 TTVGSFTATLTVTDPEGLQDTATVTITVDEEVVVDCTPVPSPWTNSDIGNVAANGEACFDNGRFEVNASGADIFGSADEFHYVYQELQGDGEIIAQLMSLEQTNGWAKAGVMMRSDLDA